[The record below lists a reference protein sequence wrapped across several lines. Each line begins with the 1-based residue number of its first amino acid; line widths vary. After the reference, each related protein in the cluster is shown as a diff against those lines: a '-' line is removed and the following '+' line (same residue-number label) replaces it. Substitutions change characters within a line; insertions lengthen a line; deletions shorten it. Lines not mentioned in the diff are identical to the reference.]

1 MNIEEKEFNVFILVK
16 IFLQNFYIIIL
27 PSLII
32 AIIFFINLYLQN
44 QKTTINITALKK
56 YYLLDSSN
64 FELNSIN
71 NTLNKINAN
80 VYLNT
85 LLESLDTTYIDLDK
99 TQSSERSLFY
109 QMLYE
114 RESIFKKAGN
124 IDNAKYF
131 SKNHFHKLL
140 NEFKNEFDKK
150 YKIDIIFIEKPKFEN
165 EVEIRSIVNR
175 GATKKE
181 LENLF
186 YNIEQDINNYL
197 KEKIFKLL
205 DASITRFTSNKNNLI
220 ETILQM
226 NILLEDSYKTEIS
239 YKIDFLE
246 EQKELAKLIGLKDY
260 SLQIENRNDEFIS
273 NEEYLKGYEFIQ
285 RKINILN
292 ERFEDYSK
300 IPQVIYNKTL
310 INLLRSDFFEKQITN
325 EIDSIE
331 ITDKKFSLLNQ
342 YENHRIK
349 SFDNL
354 STLVIFF
361 YSLIL
366 FFAISILITF
376 FVIFYYLYKS
386 RI

>member
-1 MNIEEKEFNVFILVK
+1 MNTEEKEFNLFSLVK
-16 IFLQNFYIIIL
+16 LILQNFYIIFL

-32 AIIFFINLYLQN
+32 ALLFFINLYLQN
-44 QKTTINITALKK
+44 QDIAKTGTSLKK
-56 YYLLDSSN
+56 YYLLDNTN
-64 FELNSIN
+64 FQLNSIN
-71 NTLNKINAN
+71 NTLNKINSN
-80 VYLNT
+80 VYLDT

-99 TQSSERSLFY
+99 TKSSERSLFY
-109 QMLYE
+109 KMIYE
-114 RESIFKKAGN
+114 NSIFKKSDQ
-124 IDNAKYF
+124 IDDANYF
-131 SKNHFHKLL
+131 TKNFFNKLL
-140 NEFKNEFDKK
+140 NEFKNDFYKEHKLEFK
-150 YKIDIIFIEKPKFEN
+150 FTEKPKFEN
-165 EVEIRSIVNR
+165 EFEIRLIAHR
-175 GATKKE
+175 EATNKE

-186 YNIEQDINNYL
+186 YNIEQDLNNYL
-197 KEKIFKLL
+197 KDKIFKLV
-205 DASITRFTSNKNNLI
+205 DSSILRFRTSTENLI
-220 ETILQM
+220 ETILQI
-226 NILLEDSYKTEIS
+226 NNLLEDSYKTEIS

-292 ERFEDYSK
+292 RRYDDYSK

-342 YENHRIK
+342 FENHTIK

-354 STLVIFF
+354 STLVIFV

-366 FFAISILITF
+366 FFAISILITI
-376 FVIFYYLYKS
+376 FVIFYYLYKN

>member
-1 MNIEEKEFNVFILVK
+1 MNTEEKEFNLFSLVK
-16 IFLQNFYIIIL
+16 LILQNFYIIIF

-32 AIIFFINLYLQN
+32 ALLFLINLYLQN
-44 QKTTINITALKK
+44 QEISKTGTALKK
-56 YYLLDSSN
+56 YYLLDNTN
-64 FELNSIN
+64 FQLNSIN
-71 NTLNKINAN
+71 NTLNKTNSN
-80 VYLNT
+80 VYLDT

-99 TQSSERSLFY
+99 TRSSETNLFY

-114 RESIFKKAGN
+114 NSTSKKSIK
-124 IDNAKYF
+124 IDDTKYF
-131 SKNHFHKLL
+131 TKNFFNKLL
-140 NEFKNEFDKK
+140 NEFKNDF
-150 YKIDIIFIEKPKFEN
+150 YKEYKLDFEFIEKPKFEN
-165 EVEIRSIVNR
+165 EFEIRLIVNR
-175 GATKKE
+175 EATNKE

-186 YNIEQDINNYL
+186 YNIEQDLNNYL
-197 KEKIFKLL
+197 KGKILRL
-205 DASITRFTSNKNNLI
+205 VDSSILRFRTNTENLI
-220 ETILQM
+220 EAILQI

-292 ERFEDYSK
+292 RRYDDYSK

-342 YENHRIK
+342 YENYTIK

-354 STLVIFF
+354 STLVMFV

-366 FFAISILITF
+366 FFAISILITI
-376 FVIFYYLYKS
+376 FVIFYYLYKN